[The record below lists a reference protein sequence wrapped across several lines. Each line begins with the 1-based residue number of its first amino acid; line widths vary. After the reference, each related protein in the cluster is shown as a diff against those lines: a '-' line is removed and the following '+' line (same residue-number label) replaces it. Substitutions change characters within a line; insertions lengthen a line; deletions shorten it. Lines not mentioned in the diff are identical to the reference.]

1 MTQVRRLTLLSL
13 LGAVAPV
20 VLLVVLTLIK
30 TGGVWEYALD
40 DVYIHLAMSEQV
52 AKGAYGVNAGES
64 ASASSSILY
73 SYVLAPFAGF
83 HWHAYVPLAIG
94 LLALFGA
101 AVLWSRVLAASEIWT
116 DPVWDKALL
125 ALALLG
131 PVFLH
136 FPAMSLIGMEHMLHI
151 CTALLV
157 ALGLIRFA
165 QDGRVRWYLLAAIV
179 LNPLLRFEGMALAL
193 LACAV
198 LVVGGRGRIAL
209 LAILATALPLTAH
222 FVNMNALGLDMLPN
236 SVNAKAVVVGG
247 GADVVDGAGSDRLV
261 AFKNSLKL
269 SLISPSGRMLVGLI
283 LCLFFLVLAQRNSF
297 SRLQIALGVTAML
310 AALAHLLLGSVLPF
324 YRYEIY
330 IWAYGA
336 AVTVYL
342 LAQLQPLT
350 PTGRQLR
357 AIFPVVALV
366 IGGVHYPVTTLEK
379 LPTGS
384 AAIHAQQRQMGRF
397 VDDYWQ
403 APVAVNDL
411 GHVAYRNP
419 HYVLDLWGLA
429 SARALEARTSRTDP
443 LWADKLA
450 QEYDVGAAMIYRHWL
465 AHHIPPSWEPVARLK
480 LTVPI
485 GTLGGNIV
493 TIYATRPESLKPLE
507 DALRAFAPTLPA
519 SATLE
524 FL

>member
-1 MTQVRRLTLLSL
+1 MTQARRLTVLSL

-73 SYVLAPFAGF
+73 SYLLAPFADF

-94 LLALFGA
+94 LLALLGA
-101 AVLWSRVLAASEIWT
+101 AVLWARLLAASEIWT

-136 FPAMSLIGMEHMLHI
+136 FPAMSLIGMEHMLHV

-165 QDGRVRWYLLAAIV
+165 QDGRVRWYLLAAIL

-193 LACAV
+193 FACAV
-198 LVVGGRGRIAL
+198 LVIGGRGRIAL
-209 LAILATALPLTAH
+209 LTLMATALPLTAH
-222 FVNMNALGLDMLPN
+222 FVNMNGLGLDMLPN
-236 SVNAKAVVVGG
+236 SVNAKAVLVGG
-247 GADVVDGAGSDRLV
+247 GAGVVEGAGSDRLL
-261 AFKNSLKL
+261 AYKNSLIL
-269 SLISPSGRMLVGLI
+269 ALNFPSGRMLVGLI
-283 LCLFFLVLAQRNSF
+283 LCMFFLLLGQRKTF
-297 SRLQIALGVTAML
+297 TRLQVSLGASAVL
-310 AALAHLLLGSVLPF
+310 AALAHLLLGSVSPF

-330 IWAYGA
+330 IWAYSA

-342 LAQLQPLT
+342 LAQLQLLT
-350 PTGRQLR
+350 PRGQQLR
-357 AIFPVVALV
+357 AFLPVVALM
-366 IGGVHYPVTTLEK
+366 IGGLHYPLTTFEK
-379 LPTGS
+379 LPAGS

-429 SARALEARTSRTDP
+429 SARALEARTNRTDP

-450 QEYDVGAAMIYRHWL
+450 QDYNVGAAMIHRHWL
-465 AHHIPPSWEPVARLK
+465 ADHIPPNWEPVARLK
-480 LTVPI
+480 LTIPI

-493 TIYATRPESLKPLE
+493 TIYATRPESLIPLG